1 MSSVSGIC
9 FATPLLL
16 FACRDMEYLRP
27 LQIKPRAVEI
37 SMSEKKHLKGFVVNI
52 EKETL
57 ENVMYRKVLYTAK
70 NSQLVLMSIAP
81 LDDVGEE
88 VHTLDQ
94 FIRIEAGNGKAIINR
109 KEHTISDGSAIVIPA
124 GARHNIVNTSK
135 TEALKLY
142 TIYSPPEHKDGVVQR
157 TKSDAVANEEHFDGV
172 PSE

>member
-1 MSSVSGIC
+1 MSAVSGIC
-9 FATPLLL
+9 FAMPLLL

-27 LQIKPRAVEI
+27 LQIEPSAVEI
-37 SMSEKKHLKGFVVNI
+37 SMSEKKHLKGFIVNI

-81 LDDVGEE
+81 LDGVGEE

-94 FIRIEAGNGKAIINR
+94 FIRIEAGNGKAIINGN
-109 KEHTISDGSAIVIPA
+109 EHAISDGSAVVIPA

-157 TKSDAVANEEHFDGV
+157 TKADAVANDEHFDGV
-172 PSE
+172 LSE